1 MIPEALQH
9 SVLNELHVGH
19 LGMEKMK
26 ILARSFC
33 TWKSID
39 RDIEQMVRTCKQCR
53 LKQNQ
58 PAKGPNHPWL
68 TPQGPWERLHIDFA
82 GPIQGQWYFIVVD
95 AFTKWVEVIPTKN
108 TSAEWC
114 MKELRKMFSTFGLP
128 LVLVSDN
135 GSQFTSTI
143 FRQFL
148 SANGV
153 VHKTTA
159 PYHPSSN
166 GQAERYVQTVK
177 KSLRAMEDEGG
188 KIELKLYRLLMQ
200 LRQSPNTTG
209 SNSYNLMFGRSVRTH
224 LSLLLPDSKNAQ
236 EVTRIVR
243 RQFQVGD
250 RVQARDYT
258 NSRYKWSFGTIMEK
272 ESSLLYK
279 VKMDDGSVWRRH
291 VDQLLKCE
299 V

>member
-1 MIPEALQH
+1 
-9 SVLNELHVGH
+9 
-19 LGMEKMK
+19 
-26 ILARSFC
+26 
-33 TWKSID
+33 
-39 RDIEQMVRTCKQCR
+39 
-53 LKQNQ
+53 
-58 PAKGPNHPWL
+58 
-68 TPQGPWERLHIDFA
+68 
-82 GPIQGQWYFIVVD
+82 
-95 AFTKWVEVIPTKN
+95 
-108 TSAEWC
+108 
-114 MKELRKMFSTFGLP
+114 KELRKMFSTFGLP

-143 FRQFL
+143 FCQFL